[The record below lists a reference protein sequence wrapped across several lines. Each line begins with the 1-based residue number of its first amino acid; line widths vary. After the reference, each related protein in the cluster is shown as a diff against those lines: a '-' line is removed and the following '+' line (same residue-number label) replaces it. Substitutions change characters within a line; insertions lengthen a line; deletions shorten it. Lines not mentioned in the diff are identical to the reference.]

1 MHFWFGCISIFSFVF
16 AVIGFT
22 FSLYFQPMAYWGPS
36 GSLLMEWYWLGA
48 FLAYFFSLL
57 SLFLNYIK
65 AKRANKK
72 KLDIALIILSSFLIC
87 ATVIWTSFIII
98 AWRSGM

>member
-1 MHFWFGCISIFSFVF
+1 MNIEHISLLMYIY
-16 AVIGFT
+16 T
-22 FSLYFQPMAYWGPS
+22 SLYFQPMAYWGLS

-48 FLAYFFSLL
+48 FLAFFFSLL

-98 AWRSGM
+98 AWQSGM